1 MELVKNSY
9 DALATRAEI
18 RIRTPV
24 PSAEELPTAEDADA
38 EASQDADAEAT
49 QDTASYIEILD
60 DGVGMDYDT
69 IRDVWCVVA
78 TPFRH
83 KNPVSS
89 ASGRSR
95 AATGDK
101 GLGRLSAARLG
112 RRFKM
117 ITKTAGGPALQF
129 SLSWTEMFGA
139 DDAAGLA
146 FPVKVV
152 PTSAIPGT
160 QGTLIRISGLNEEW
174 TLEKI
179 EKLRANLSR
188 FKSPFALK
196 TDFSL
201 LLDAP
206 ESGRETE
213 LEEIQPPPFMSQPK
227 YSIEGTVDHNGTIRW
242 KYRYRPL
249 GEKGRTLRRREDWP
263 ALRTALLQE
272 GGDRLSPNAPG
283 CGPFEFDIRAWDLT
297 VEDTRDIAEHFK
309 ESRSHIR
316 AAIKSQWGVS
326 VYRDDVLVLPK
337 SEAARDWLGMDIRR
351 ISKLGTR
358 LSTSQV
364 VGCVRVTKARN
375 PHIVDTSDRE
385 NLVSNSA
392 TLAFRLLLRT
402 IVFLLEDERD
412 EDRIRDTGTTQEL
425 FADLSA
431 ESLVAE
437 LDEIESRDGSV
448 GDAVK
453 VVRNF
458 GVRLDRSRAQIERRF
473 GYYNRL
479 AVVGTIAQ
487 LVIHEIRNRTTAI
500 GRGFSKVAAI
510 LDRFGET
517 TTKKAVEMATDSVQ
531 ALEALADRFAPLA
544 SRGYRPGRRSSILE
558 DSIRRCLDLQQ
569 AEIRSH
575 RISVEVPSS
584 APTHVRIDPGELD
597 AIMLNLISNSVYWLT
612 RKSVDRRLRFRLG
625 ATSLPSRV
633 RVFVDDSGP
642 GLDIEDKDRVF
653 WPGVTRKPNGI
664 GMGLTVA
671 SELVDAHGGRM
682 RTTVPGELGG
692 ATFDFDLPL
701 VKARAAS

>member
-1 MELVKNSY
+1 MTSDVVAVMELVKNSY
-9 DALATRAEI
+9 DALATRVEI
-18 RIRTPV
+18 RIHTSVAHNAAP
-24 PSAEELPTAEDADA
+24 
-38 EASQDADAEAT
+38 
-49 QDTASYIEILD
+49 YIEILD
-60 DGVGMDYDT
+60 DGVGMDYES

-89 ASGRSR
+89 SRGRSR

-117 ITKTAGGPALQF
+117 ITKTARTPALELN
-129 SLSWTEMFGA
+129 LSWTEMFGT
-139 DDAAGLA
+139 DDASGLA
-146 FPVKVV
+146 FPLKEA
-152 PTSAIPGT
+152 PASAIAGK

-174 TLEKI
+174 TQEKI
-179 EKLRANLSR
+179 DKLRANLSR
-188 FKSPFALK
+188 FVSPFASK
-196 TDFSL
+196 KDFSL

-206 ESGRETE
+206 EGGREAS
-213 LEEIQPPPFMSQPK
+213 LEEIKPPPFMSQPK
-227 YSIEGTVDHNGTIRW
+227 YSIEGTVDRAGTIDW
-242 KYRYRPL
+242 TYRYRPL
-249 GEKGRTLRRREDWP
+249 DEKGRTIRRREDWS
-263 ALRTALLQE
+263 ALRKSMLQE
-272 GGDRLSPNAPG
+272 GADRLSPDAPG

-351 ISKLGTR
+351 ISKVGTR

-364 VGCVRVTKARN
+364 VGCVRITKAKN
-375 PHIVDTSDRE
+375 PDVVDTSDRE
-385 NLVSNSA
+385 NLVSNTA
-392 TLAFRLLLRT
+392 TLAFRLLLRS

-412 EDRIRDTGTTQEL
+412 EDRIRDTGKTQDL

-431 ESLVAE
+431 DLLVAK
-437 LDEIESRDGSV
+437 LDEIESRSGTVSE
-448 GDAVK
+448 AVK
-453 VVRNF
+453 VVRDF
-458 GVRLDRSRAQIERRF
+458 GARLDRSRAQIERRF

-500 GRGFSKVAAI
+500 GRGLSKVAA
-510 LDRFGET
+510 LVDRFGEA
-517 TTKKAVEMATDSVQ
+517 TTKKAVGMAGGSVK

-544 SRGYRPGRRSSILE
+544 SRGYKPGRRSSVLE
-558 DSIRRCLDLQQ
+558 DSITRCLDLQQ

-575 RISVEVPSS
+575 DISVEVPPS
-584 APTHVRIDPGELD
+584 ASTRVRVDPGELD
-597 AIMLNLISNSVYWLT
+597 AIMLNLVTNSVYWLT
-612 RKSVDRRLRFRLG
+612 RTPADRRLRFRLDAASSPG
-625 ATSLPSRV
+625 RV

-642 GLDIEDKDRVF
+642 GIDMEDKDRIF

-692 ATFDFDLPL
+692 ATFDFDVPL
-701 VKARAAS
+701 LDVKGRS